1 MTVSELHPIRLLVSR
16 EHDCGYLPDRT
27 ARSAFVDPALRLNP
41 LRYGT
46 LLEQGFRRSGSYVY
60 RPLCRG
66 CNACR
71 PARIVVADFTLDRSL
86 RRCRKINADLTMTG
100 VDRLS
105 DEHYALYRAYLQQRH
120 PDGGMDP
127 DDAGA
132 FHEFLHAPWS
142 QTAFWEF
149 RCGTR
154 LLALAVVDQVPG
166 ALSAVYTFYDP
177 AEAARGLGSYAILRQ
192 IGVAADCDID
202 YVYLGY
208 WVGESRK
215 MDYKR
220 RFKPLELLAADGWRI
235 RVPTDL
241 STG

>member
-1 MTVSELHPIRLLVSR
+1 MSEPHAVRLLVSR
-16 EHDCGYLPDRT
+16 EHDCGYLDGHT
-27 ARSAFVDPALRLNP
+27 ARSAFVDPGVPLNP
-41 LRYGT
+41 TRYGQ
-46 LLEQGFRRSGSYVY
+46 LLQQGFRRSGSYVY

-66 CNACR
+66 CSACR
-71 PARIVVADFTLDRSL
+71 PARIAVAQFRPDRSQ
-86 RRCRKINADLTMTG
+86 RRCLQRNADLTLTA
-100 VDRLS
+100 VDRLG
-105 DEHYALYRAYLQQRH
+105 DEHYALYRTYLQQRH

-142 QTAFWEF
+142 QTSFWEF
-149 RCGTR
+149 RCSAR

-192 IGVAADCDID
+192 IGIATDCDLD

-208 WVGESRK
+208 WVGGSRK

-220 RFKPLELLAADGWRI
+220 RFKPLELLAADGWRT
-235 RVPTDL
+235 RAPA
-241 STG
+241 G

>member
-105 DEHYALYRAYLQQRH
+105 DEHYALYRDYLRARH

-132 FHEFLHAPWS
+132 FHEFLDAPWS
-142 QTAFWEF
+142 LTTFLEF
-149 RCGTR
+149 RKDGT
-154 LLALAVVDQVPG
+154 LLAVAVVDQVPDG
-166 ALSAVYTFYDP
+166 LSAVYTFFDP
-177 AEAARGLGSYAILRQ
+177 SAPRRSLGSYAILRQ
-192 IGVAADCDID
+192 IELAQDSGLT

-208 WVGESRK
+208 WVAQSRK

-220 RFKPLELLAADGWRI
+220 RFRPLQMLDASGWKLHDG
-235 RVPTDL
+235 
-241 STG
+241 G